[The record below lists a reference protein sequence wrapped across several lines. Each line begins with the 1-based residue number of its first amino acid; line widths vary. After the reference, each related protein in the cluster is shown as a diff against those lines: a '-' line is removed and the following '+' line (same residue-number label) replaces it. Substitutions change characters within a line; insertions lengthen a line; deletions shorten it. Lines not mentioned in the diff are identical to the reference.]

1 METDRDRAV
10 ADQQHYDDAPTDM
23 QEILADRERG
33 WEGFLQFMTWGIVA
47 TVILLIGLL
56 LFVA

>member
-1 METDRDRAV
+1 M
-10 ADQQHYDDAPTDM
+10 ADQQHYDNAPTDM

-47 TVILLIGLL
+47 TVILLLGLL